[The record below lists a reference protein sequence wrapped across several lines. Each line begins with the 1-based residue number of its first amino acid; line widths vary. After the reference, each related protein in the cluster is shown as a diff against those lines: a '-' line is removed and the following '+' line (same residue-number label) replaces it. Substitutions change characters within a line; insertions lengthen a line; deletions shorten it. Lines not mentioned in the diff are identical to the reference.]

1 VKLSSAFV
9 TFSAF
14 LSLTWLLPNHYPPW
28 STFHLDAWMGLML
41 LVAAWWA
48 FGNSKKKIDIPAC
61 ALMAAGLVV
70 AIGLQFAFD
79 LILLPSTALLG
90 MGYLA
95 AFALAA
101 VLGSHVEQQ
110 NPNLAAHVLFLAIGI
125 AAILSVGMQL
135 HQWLNL
141 ETELLDIWSMGTA
154 FGRPFANFGQPNQI
168 ATFLI
173 WGLLAIAWGYLH
185 KQIRPAVAL
194 LAVAFILWGIA
205 LSHSRT
211 AWLGL
216 MLMLMASFWWRN
228 LWPNKKLTWLTG
240 AMCLYLAGALP
251 LIAWINTE
259 FGLNAGEVVD
269 SMSQSSVGQRF
280 QAWKIF
286 ADAVLLQP
294 WFGYGFDQV
303 KLAAMVAAPM
313 HPAINVMFAQ
323 SHNLFF
329 DFVLWFGL
337 PIGLIC
343 TVGLLALMGKLALAV
358 TKPEHALLWVLVLVV
373 GNHAMFELPLHYAYF
388 LIPTGVVLGTLSA
401 KTKSMQL
408 CLPGGSVSKTGMVSI
423 LIVMSIGFAA
433 LIKDY
438 FEVEQN
444 YRDLRFE
451 LANFRDQPRGKEPEV
466 LVLTQFRDFVR
477 MTRQNPED
485 LVSDTEIDRA
495 RRIVSTSP
503 SSAGLYKLA
512 VALSLR
518 GENEEAKLWL
528 QRLCKVMG
536 GPQCQAVKAQWQA
549 KSQTEPS
556 MKKVNWSQ
564 IEQD

>member
-1 VKLSSAFV
+1 
-9 TFSAF
+9 
-14 LSLTWLLPNHYPPW
+14 
-28 STFHLDAWMGLML
+28 MGLML
-41 LVAAWWA
+41 LIAGWGVFGRSKQSIHFPVFALAAV
-48 FGNSKKKIDIPAC
+48 
-61 ALMAAGLVV
+61 GLILV
-70 AIGLQFAFD
+70 IGLQLAFD
-79 LILLPSTALLG
+79 LILLRGTALLG

-95 AFALAA
+95 AFALAT
-101 VLGSHVEQQ
+101 VLGSHVERQ

-125 AAILSVGMQL
+125 ASILSVGMQL

-141 ETELLDIWSMGTA
+141 ETELLEIWSMGPGV
-154 FGRPFANFGQPNQI
+154 GRPFANFGQPNQL

-173 WGLLAIAWGYLH
+173 WGVLAIAWGYLH
-185 KQIRPAVAL
+185 QQIRPAVAL
-194 LAVAFILWGIA
+194 LAIAFILWGIA

-216 MLMLMASFWWRN
+216 MLMWIASFWWRN
-228 LWPNKKLTWLTG
+228 LWPNKKIPWLTG
-240 AMCLYLAGALP
+240 AMCLYLAGLLP
-251 LIAWINTE
+251 LIAWINVE
-259 FGLNAGEVVD
+259 FGLNAGQVVD
-269 SMSQSSVGQRF
+269 SMSQGSAILRF
-280 QAWKIF
+280 RGWRIF

-294 WFGYGFDQV
+294 WFGYGFEQV
-303 KLAAMVAAPM
+303 RLAEMVASPL
-313 HPAINVMFAQ
+313 HPAINGIFAQ
-323 SHNLFF
+323 SHNLFL

-337 PIGLIC
+337 PMGLIC

-373 GNHAMFELPLHYAYF
+373 GNHAMLELPLHYAYF

-401 KTKSMQL
+401 KTKPMQL
-408 CLPGGSVSKTGMVSI
+408 CIPGGSVSKLGMVSI
-423 LIVMSIGFAA
+423 LLVMSMGYAV

-466 LVLTQFRDFVR
+466 WVLTQFRDFLR
-477 MTRQNPED
+477 MARQNPED

-503 SSAGLYKLA
+503 SPLGLQKLA
-512 VALSLR
+512 VAMSLR
-518 GENEEAKLWL
+518 GENEEATLWL
-528 QRLCKVMG
+528 QRLCKVMSG
-536 GPQCQAVKAQWQA
+536 DQCQAVKAQWQA